1 MKMFYMKSKLL
12 TVSVLLMVSG
22 QLFAAETA
30 EPLVLQKIM
39 RDMGENMQLIA
50 DGISRED
57 WKLVEENALLVADHP
72 PPPLSEKI
80 RIMAFA
86 GSNISQFKEHDGKT
100 HNAARTLSETAA
112 RQDGYAVI
120 ADFATLQNSCLMC
133 HQDFRESFKEY
144 FYAKP

>member
-39 RDMGENMQLIA
+39 RDMGENMQLI
-50 DGISRED
+50 
-57 WKLVEENALLVADHP
+57 ADHP